1 MSHFKKKSKTNI
13 AVPTSSMPDII
24 FQLLIFFMVTT
35 VLRQYEGLKVEIPSA
50 KMVEKLPSKRLV
62 STIWVDKE
70 GRVVL
75 DEVSIAKMSN
85 LRTVAYNK
93 LVNEPRLVISLK
105 VDKEADMGTLTD
117 VQQELRKASTLRINY
132 STIPEG

>member
-1 MSHFKKKSKTNI
+1 MSHYKKKSKTNI

>member
-62 STIWVDKE
+62 STIWVDKD

>member
-1 MSHFKKKSKTNI
+1 MSHFKKKNKTNI
-13 AVPTSSMPDII
+13 SVPTSSMPDII

-50 KMVEKLPSKRLV
+50 KMIEKLPSKRLV

-75 DEVSIAKMSN
+75 DEVSINKISD

-93 LVNEPRLVISLK
+93 LVAEPRLVISLK
-105 VDKEADMGTLTD
+105 VDKSADMGTLTD

>member
-1 MSHFKKKSKTNI
+1 MSHFKKKNKTSI
-13 AVPTSSMPDII
+13 SVPTSSMPDII

-50 KMVEKLPSKRLV
+50 QMIQKLPSKRLV

-70 GRVVL
+70 GRIVL
-75 DEVSIAKMSN
+75 DEVSINKISD

-93 LVNEPRLVISLK
+93 LVAEPRLVISLK
-105 VDKEADMGTLTD
+105 VDKNADMGTLTD

>member
-1 MSHFKKKSKTNI
+1 MSHFKKKNKTNI